1 MADLEQLRRQRDRFV
16 AFAFSAADLLIE
28 VGADGRI
35 HFASGAGAGVVRR
48 PVDELIGAAWI
59 DLIHP
64 RDRRM
69 VDLLTSTVTPGLRR
83 GPIAVR
89 LRIGGQ
95 RKDDPAVHAA
105 LTIYRMPTEGGEL
118 YCTLS
123 AVKRPMRVETSDS
136 SRDPE
141 SDILNKDGLI
151 AAANRLLTSPS
162 ASKEETRLTLLDLI
176 DVEKFAPGLA
186 KEDREEL
193 IKSVGATLRANSI
206 DGDGAGRF
214 ARSKFG
220 VLHEKTINAD
230 HLRSAV
236 TDVIRG
242 FDPAA
247 DGNVIKAS
255 TLELG
260 ADNLSSAEAMN
271 AMVYAVSHFTAAA
284 PGELPPASLADAL
297 EEMVGET
304 VKRVYSFKEVLG
316 EERFTFAFQPIVD
329 MKSREVHHYEVLAR
343 FQDGRPA
350 FETIR
355 FAEAIGMVEQFDLA
369 VLRRSMAI
377 LDERHAEPTLRLAVN
392 MSGRSIQNDIFVK
405 VLLGLLDRGKIL
417 SKRLSLEITESAEI
431 ADLEK
436 IDRVLQEI
444 RGRGFPV
451 CIDDFGSGSA
461 SIRYLSGL
469 SVDFLKIDGSY
480 VQRITHSRR
489 DYALLKSLAQLCRDL
504 DIGTIAEM
512 VETEAQ
518 DKSLR
523 EIGIPLGQGWL
534 YGKPGPL
541 APPIAVPGA
550 VPARQAP
557 PARAVRRR

>member
-35 HFASGAGAGVVRR
+35 QFASGAGTGVVRR
-48 PVDELIGAAWI
+48 PVDQLVGDAWI

-69 VDLLTSTVTPGLRR
+69 VDLLTSRLAPGQRR

-95 RKDDPAVHAA
+95 RKEDPAVYAA
-105 LTIYRMPTEGGEL
+105 LTVYRMPTEGAAL
-118 YCTLS
+118 HCTLS
-123 AVKRPMRVETSDS
+123 AIKRPMRADTAEG
-136 SRDPE
+136 SRDSE

-151 AAANRLLTSPS
+151 DAANRLLTSSPG
-162 ASKEETRLTLLDLI
+162 AGEDTRLTLLDLI
-176 DVEKFAPGLA
+176 DIEKFAPGLA

-193 IKSVGATLRANSI
+193 VKSVGATLRANSI

-220 VLHEKTINAD
+220 VLHEKAVSAD
-230 HLRSAV
+230 YLRKAV
-236 TDVIRG
+236 ADVIRS
-242 FDPAA
+242 FDPTA
-247 DGNVIKAS
+247 DGDIIKAS

-260 ADNLSSAEAMN
+260 AENLSATEVMN
-271 AMVYAVSHFTAAA
+271 AMVYAVNHFTAAA
-284 PGELPPASLADAL
+284 PGELPPASLAEAL

-329 MKSREVHHYEVLAR
+329 MRNRDVHHYEVLAR

-369 VLRRSMAI
+369 VLRRSMSI
-377 LDERHAEPTLRLAVN
+377 LDERHAEPGLRLAVN
-392 MSGRSIQNDIFVK
+392 ISGRSIQNDIFIK
-405 VLLGLLDRGKIL
+405 VLLGLLDRGRVL
-417 SKRLSLEITESAEI
+417 ADRLSLEITESAEI

-436 IDRVLQEI
+436 IDRVLQQI
-444 RGRGFPV
+444 RGRGFAI

-489 DYALLKSLAQLCRDL
+489 DYALLKSIAQLCRDL

-518 DKSLR
+518 HDSLR
-523 EIGIPLGQGWL
+523 EIGILLGQGWL
-534 YGKPGPL
+534 YGKPDAVVPPMPAH
-541 APPIAVPGA
+541 APT
-550 VPARQAP
+550 
-557 PARAVRRR
+557 PARAARRR

>member
-28 VGADGRI
+28 VGPQGRI
-35 HFASGAGAGVVRR
+35 QFASGAGTGVVRR

-69 VDLLTSTVTPGLRR
+69 VDLLTSRLEPGQRR

-95 RKDDPAVHAA
+95 RMEDPAVHAA
-105 LTIYRMPTEGGEL
+105 LTVYRMPNESAML
-118 YCTLS
+118 HCTLS
-123 AVKRPMRVETSDS
+123 AIKRPMRVDS
-136 SRDPE
+136 GDGNRDVE

-151 AAANRLLTSPS
+151 AAASRLLNDPA
-162 ASKEETRLTLLDLI
+162 ASKEEARLTLLDLI
-176 DVEKFAPGLA
+176 DVEKFAPGLP

-220 VLHEKTINAD
+220 VLHEKTVDAES
-230 HLRSAV
+230 LRSAV

-247 DGNVIKAS
+247 DGSAIRAS

-271 AMVYAVSHFTAAA
+271 AMVYAVNHFTAAA
-284 PGELPPASLADAL
+284 PGEMPPASLADAL

-316 EERFTFAFQPIVD
+316 EERFTFAYQPIVD

-350 FETIR
+350 FETIK

-369 VLRRSMAI
+369 VLRRSMAV
-377 LDERHAEPTLRLAVN
+377 LDERHAEPKLCLAVN

-405 VLLGLLDRGKIL
+405 VLLGLLDRGRVL
-417 SKRLSLEITESAEI
+417 SSRLSLEITESAEI

-444 RGRGFPV
+444 RGRGFQV

-489 DYALLKSLAQLCRDL
+489 DYALLRSIAQLCRDL

-518 DKSLR
+518 DRSLR

-541 APPIAVPGA
+541 SPPLPAAPA
-550 VPARQAP
+550 
-557 PARAVRRR
+557 ARAAQPAARTARRR

>member
-1 MADLEQLRRQRDRFV
+1 M

-28 VGADGRI
+28 VGGDGRI
-35 HFASGAGAGVVRR
+35 QFATGAGAGVVRR
-48 PVDELIGAAWI
+48 PVDELVGAPWL

-69 VDLLTSTVTPGLRR
+69 VDLLTAGLQAGQRR

-105 LTIYRMPTEGGEL
+105 LTIYRMPTEGAAL
-118 YCTLS
+118 HCTLS
-123 AVKRPMRVETSDS
+123 AVKRPMRVDS
-136 SRDPE
+136 SEDKRDPE
-141 SDILNKDGLI
+141 SDILNKDGLL
-151 AAANRLLTSPS
+151 AAANRLLNDPS
-162 ASKEETRLTLLDLI
+162 VAKDETTLTLLDLI
-176 DVEKFAPGLA
+176 DVEKFAPGLP
-186 KEDREEL
+186 KGDREEL

-220 VLHEKTINAD
+220 VLHEKAINVD
-230 HLRSAV
+230 QLRNAV
-236 TDVIRG
+236 TDVIKG

-255 TLELG
+255 TIDLG
-260 ADNLSSAEAMN
+260 GDNLSSAEAMN
-271 AMVYAVSHFTAAA
+271 AMVYAVNHFTAAA
-284 PGELPPASLADAL
+284 PGELPPASLAEAL

-316 EERFTFAFQPIVD
+316 EERFTFAFQPIVA
-329 MKSREVHHYEVLAR
+329 MKDRSVHHYEVLAR

-377 LDERHAEPTLRLAVN
+377 LDERIAEPELRLAVN
-392 MSGRSIQNDIFVK
+392 LSGRSIQNDIFVK
-405 VLLGLLDRGKIL
+405 VLLGLLDRGRIL
-417 SKRLSLEITESAEI
+417 AQRLSLEITESAEI

-444 RGRGFPV
+444 RGRGFAV

-523 EIGIPLGQGWL
+523 EIGISLGQGWL

-541 APPIAVPGA
+541 VPPQPAPAA
-550 VPARQAP
+550 ARAAP
-557 PARAVRRR
+557 PAAQPARAAR